1 MVDKSK
7 IIAFLEDNDLS
18 EVEEVKFDDE
28 ALVLRFYYDFDR
40 DEIEAARAYA
50 NDECEEEEE
59 SEEWYEEYF
68 LPYLN
73 DLAID
78 NAGEVLEDL
87 MDEFDVQAQY
97 ITYETD
103 QESYDYCEFIAVIYE
118 KDKNCDIEEILDE
131 LEM

>member
-68 LPYLN
+68 LP
-73 DLAID
+73 I
-78 NAGEVLEDL
+78 
-87 MDEFDVQAQY
+87 
-97 ITYETD
+97 
-103 QESYDYCEFIAVIYE
+103 
-118 KDKNCDIEEILDE
+118 
-131 LEM
+131 